1 MSKRILMFSLVLLIG
16 LTSYVTDGE
25 AQSTTLWVAGPVASR
40 NTYEEVVGDH
50 PHLGQMVEEEGF
62 NSLGARD
69 QQDLIR
75 LIEKYTHSLEK
86 AEYYEVES
94 PSKSIAFSQDAESL
108 MKEIK
113 ARFGHILKK

>member
-1 MSKRILMFSLVLLIG
+1 MFGPVLLIG

-25 AQSTTLWVAGPVASR
+25 AQNTALWVAGAVASG

-50 PHLGQMVEEEGF
+50 PYFREIVEEEGF

-75 LIEKYTHSLEK
+75 LIERYTYSLEK
-86 AEYYEVES
+86 ADYYEVES
-94 PSKSIAFSQDAESL
+94 PAKSIAFSQDAESL